1 MVENTEYLLPVK
13 IHPIDG
19 CAENTES
26 LLKSKTR
33 QIGLGENDVATI
45 RGKTRIV
52 FDFGK
57 EIQGGV
63 RLLTHYIENGSP
75 VRIRFGESFTE
86 SLAPLGVK
94 NATNDHSLRDF
105 SVSLP
110 QLSDG
115 CYGQTGFRFVC
126 LEFCGGTYRLK
137 NVYAKSVTE
146 KREIAGSFRCN
157 DERLNEIYSVAQRT
171 LLLCLQGG
179 MIWDGI
185 KRDRLVW
192 IGDLH
197 PETLGVLY
205 TTADAENVA
214 NCIDFGAE
222 ETPPTDWMNGHTAY
236 SFWWILALYDYHRF
250 TGDKAKVGLYI
261 DYLAKLIGNTNKFV
275 SENGETD
282 FPNYFLDWPTSG
294 TADAVIGC
302 NALLK
307 IAAEKGGELLRVF
320 GKDDFAAREIVRKL
334 ASANNAEPVAKQA
347 VAMNYLAGNE
357 DKKIASEKLAAG
369 GAKGLSTFMSYYVLT
384 AAKRCCGAETAV
396 KMLKDYYGGMLD
408 KGATSFWEDFD
419 VEWIKDSG
427 RIDDLP
433 EDGQKD
439 IHGDYGKFCY
449 TGFRHSLCH
458 GWSCG
463 PIAFLTENV
472 LGVHVSDGGK
482 KITVEPSLCG
492 LEFADGSIPTPYGKA
507 EIRVRRAG
515 SETEVEITAPNEVEI
530 VANGCKLTRKGV

>member
-13 IHPIDG
+13 IHLIEG
-19 CAENTES
+19 SAENTES

-63 RLLTHYIENGSP
+63 RLLTHYIENGSS

-86 SLAPLGVK
+86 CLTPLGVK

-115 CYGQTGFRFVC
+115 SYGQTGFRFVC
-126 LEFCGGTYRLK
+126 LEFNGGMYRLK

-146 KREIAGSFRCN
+146 SHDVAGSFRCS

-205 TTADAENVA
+205 TTADVENVF
-214 NCIDFGAE
+214 NCIKFGAE

-236 SFWWILALYDYHRF
+236 SFWWILVLYDYYRF
-250 TGDKAKVGLYI
+250 TGNDDKVRLYV
-261 DYLAKLIGNTNKFV
+261 DYLAKLIENTNKLV
-275 SENGETD
+275 GENGETD

-307 IAAEKGGELLRVF
+307 IAAKKGGELLKNF
-320 GKDDFAAREIVRKL
+320 GKDDFAAREILRKL
-334 ASANNAEPVAKQA
+334 ALANSVGPKAKQA
-347 VAMNYLAGNE
+347 VAINCLAGNE
-357 DKKIASEKLAAG
+357 DERNASEKLAAG
-369 GAKGLSTFMSYYVLT
+369 GAKGLSTFMSYYILT
-384 AAKRCCGAETAV
+384 AAKQCCGAETAV
-396 KMLKDYYGGMLD
+396 RMLKEYYGGMLD

-419 VEWIKDSG
+419 VDWIKDSG
-427 RIDDLP
+427 RIDEAP
-433 EDGQKD
+433 KSGQKD
-439 IHGDYGKFCY
+439 VHGDYGKFCY

-463 PIAFLTENV
+463 PIAFLTETI
-472 LGVHVSDGGK
+472 LGVRVSDGGK

-492 LEFADGSIPTPYGKA
+492 LEYADGSIPTPYGKA
-507 EIRVRRAG
+507 EIRVRKAFG
-515 SETEVEITAPNEVEI
+515 ETEVEIIAPKEI
-530 VANGCKLTRKGV
+530 EIDAKSCKLTRKDV

>member
-13 IHPIDG
+13 IHLIDG

-126 LEFCGGTYRLK
+126 LEFGGGTYRLK

-146 KREIAGSFRCN
+146 KRKIAGSFRCS

-236 SFWWILALYDYHRF
+236 SFWWILVLYDYHRF
-250 TGDKAKVGLYI
+250 TGDNAKVGLYI

-307 IAAEKGGELLRVF
+307 IAAEKGGELIRFF

-334 ASANNAEPVAKQA
+334 ASANNAEPMAKQA

-357 DKKIASEKLAAG
+357 DKNAAAEKLAAG

-384 AAKRCCGAETAV
+384 AAKRCCGAEIAV

-463 PIAFLTENV
+463 PIAFLTETV

-515 SETEVEITAPNEVEI
+515 SETEVEITAPKEVEI
-530 VANGCKLTRKGV
+530 VANACKLTRKSV

>member
-13 IHPIDG
+13 IHLIDG

-75 VRIRFGESFTE
+75 VRIRLGESFTE

-126 LEFCGGTYRLK
+126 LEFGGGTYRLK

-146 KREIAGSFRCN
+146 KREIAGSFRCS

-250 TGDKAKVGLYI
+250 TGDNAKVVLYI
-261 DYLAKLIGNTNKFV
+261 DYLAKLIGNTNKLV

-307 IAAEKGGELLRVF
+307 IAAEKGGELLRFF

-357 DKKIASEKLAAG
+357 DKNAAAEKLAAG

-433 EDGQKD
+433 KDGQKD

-463 PIAFLTENV
+463 PIAFLTETV
-472 LGVHVSDGGK
+472 LGVHVSDGGR

-515 SETEVEITAPNEVEI
+515 GETEVGITAPKEVEI
-530 VANGCKLTRKGV
+530 VANSCKLTRKSV

>member
-13 IHPIDG
+13 IHLIDG

-126 LEFCGGTYRLK
+126 LEFGGGTYRLK

-146 KREIAGSFRCN
+146 KREIAGSFRCS

-236 SFWWILALYDYHRF
+236 SFWWILVLYDYHRF
-250 TGDKAKVGLYI
+250 TGDNAKVGLYI
-261 DYLAKLIGNTNKFV
+261 DYLAKIIGNTNKFV

-307 IAAEKGGELLRVF
+307 IAAEKGGELLRFF

-334 ASANNAEPVAKQA
+334 ASGNNAEPVAKQA

-357 DKKIASEKLAAG
+357 DKNAAAEKLAAG

-433 EDGQKD
+433 KDGQKD

-463 PIAFLTENV
+463 PIAFLTETV

-507 EIRVRRAG
+507 EISVRRAG
-515 SETEVEITAPNEVEI
+515 GETEVEITAPKEVEI
-530 VANGCKLTRKGV
+530 LANSCKLTRKGV

>member
-13 IHPIDG
+13 IHLIDG

-45 RGKTRIV
+45 RGKARIV

-126 LEFCGGTYRLK
+126 LEFGGGTYRLK

-146 KREIAGSFRCN
+146 KREIAGSFRCS

-250 TGDKAKVGLYI
+250 TGDNAKVGLYI
-261 DYLAKLIGNTNKFV
+261 DYLAKLIGNTNKLV

-307 IAAEKGGELLRVF
+307 IAAEKGGELLRFF

-357 DKKIASEKLAAG
+357 DKNAAAEKLAAG

-384 AAKRCCGAETAV
+384 AAKQCCGAETAV

-433 EDGQKD
+433 KDGQKD

-463 PIAFLTENV
+463 PIAFLTETV

-482 KITVEPSLCG
+482 KIIVEPSLCG

-515 SETEVEITAPNEVEI
+515 SETEVEITAPKEVEI
-530 VANGCKLTRKGV
+530 VANACKLTRKSV

>member
-13 IHPIDG
+13 IHLIDG

-126 LEFCGGTYRLK
+126 LEFGGGTYRLK

-222 ETPPTDWMNGHTAY
+222 ETSPTDWMNGHTAY
-236 SFWWILALYDYHRF
+236 SFWWILVLYDYHRF
-250 TGDKAKVGLYI
+250 TGDNAKVGLYI
-261 DYLAKLIGNTNKFV
+261 DYLAKLIGNTNKLV

-294 TADAVIGC
+294 TADAAIGC

-307 IAAEKGGELLRVF
+307 IAAEKGGELLRFF

-357 DKKIASEKLAAG
+357 DKNAAAEKLAAG

-433 EDGQKD
+433 KDGQKD

-463 PIAFLTENV
+463 PIAFLTETV

-515 SETEVEITAPNEVEI
+515 SETEVEITAPKEVEI
-530 VANGCKLTRKGV
+530 VANSCKLTRKSV

>member
-13 IHPIDG
+13 IHLIDG

-126 LEFCGGTYRLK
+126 LEFGGGTYRLK

-250 TGDKAKVGLYI
+250 IGDKAKVGLYI
-261 DYLAKLIGNTNKFV
+261 DYLAKLIGNANKLV

-307 IAAEKGGELLRVF
+307 IAAEKGGELLKIF

-357 DKKIASEKLAAG
+357 DKNTAAEKLAAG

-433 EDGQKD
+433 KDGQKD

-463 PIAFLTENV
+463 PIAFLTETV

-507 EIRVRRAG
+507 EIRVRKAG
-515 SETEVEITAPNEVEI
+515 GETEVGITAPKEVEI
-530 VANGCKLTRKGV
+530 VANGCKLTKKGV

>member
-1 MVENTEYLLPVK
+1 M
-13 IHPIDG
+13 
-19 CAENTES
+19 
-26 LLKSKTR
+26 
-33 QIGLGENDVATI
+33 
-45 RGKTRIV
+45 
-52 FDFGK
+52 
-57 EIQGGV
+57 
-63 RLLTHYIENGSP
+63 THYIENGSP

-126 LEFCGGTYRLK
+126 LEFGGGTYRLK

-146 KREIAGSFRCN
+146 KREIAGSFRCS

-236 SFWWILALYDYHRF
+236 SFWWILVLYDYHRF
-250 TGDKAKVGLYI
+250 TGDNAKVGLYI

-307 IAAEKGGELLRVF
+307 IAAEKGGELLRFF

-334 ASANNAEPVAKQA
+334 ASANNAEPVAKQS

-357 DKKIASEKLAAG
+357 DKNAAAEKLAAG

-427 RIDDLP
+427 RIDNLP
-433 EDGQKD
+433 KDGQKD

-463 PIAFLTENV
+463 PIAFLTETV

-515 SETEVEITAPNEVEI
+515 GETEVEITAPKEVEI

>member
-13 IHPIDG
+13 IYTIEG
-19 CAENTES
+19 SAENTES
-26 LLKSKTR
+26 LLKSKTK

-86 SLAPLGVK
+86 CLTPLGVK

-126 LEFCGGTYRLK
+126 LEFNGGMYRLK
-137 NVYAKSVTE
+137 NVYAKSVAE
-146 KREIAGSFRCN
+146 SRDIAGSFRCN

-205 TTADAENVA
+205 TTADAENVM
-214 NCIDFGAE
+214 NCIKFGAE

-236 SFWWILALYDYHRF
+236 SFWWILVLYDYYRF
-250 TGDKAKVGLYI
+250 TRNREKVGLYV
-261 DYLAKLIGNTNKFV
+261 DYLAKLIENTNSLI

-282 FPNYFLDWPTSG
+282 FPNYFLDWPTNG
-294 TADAVIGC
+294 TADAVVGC

-307 IAAEKGGELLRVF
+307 IAAKKGGELLKIF
-320 GKDDFAAREIVRKL
+320 GRDDFAAREIVRKL
-334 ASANNAEPVAKQA
+334 ASANLVEPEAKQA
-347 VAMNYLAGNE
+347 VAMSYLAGDE
-357 DKKIASEKLAAG
+357 DEKTASEKLAAG
-369 GAKGLSTFMSYYVLT
+369 GAKGLSTFMSYYILT

-396 KMLKDYYGGMLD
+396 KMLKEYYGGMLD

-419 VEWIKDSG
+419 VDWIKDSG
-427 RIDDLP
+427 RIDEP
-433 EDGQKD
+433 PKDGQKD

-449 TGFRHSLCH
+449 AGFRHSLCH

-463 PIAFLTENV
+463 PIAFLTETV
-472 LGVHVSDGGK
+472 LGLHVSDGGK

-507 EIRVRRAG
+507 EIRVRKADG
-515 SETEVEITAPNEVEI
+515 ETEVEISAPNEIEI

>member
-13 IHPIDG
+13 IHLIDG

-126 LEFCGGTYRLK
+126 LEFGGGTYRLK

-146 KREIAGSFRCN
+146 TREIAGSFRCN

-236 SFWWILALYDYHRF
+236 SFWWILVLYDYHRF
-250 TGDKAKVGLYI
+250 TGDNAKVGLYI

-307 IAAEKGGELLRVF
+307 IAAEKGGELLRFF

-357 DKKIASEKLAAG
+357 DKNAAAEKLAAG
-369 GAKGLSTFMSYYVLT
+369 GAKELSTFMSYYVLT

-433 EDGQKD
+433 KDGQKD

-463 PIAFLTENV
+463 PIAFLTETV
-472 LGVHVSDGGK
+472 LGVYVSDGGE

-507 EIRVRRAG
+507 EIRVRRADG
-515 SETEVEITAPNEVEI
+515 ETEVEITAPKEVEI
-530 VANGCKLTRKGV
+530 VANSCKLTRKSV

>member
-126 LEFCGGTYRLK
+126 LEFGGGTYRLK

-146 KREIAGSFRCN
+146 KREISGSFRCS

-250 TGDKAKVGLYI
+250 TGDNAKVGLYI
-261 DYLAKLIGNTNKFV
+261 DYLTKLIGNTNKLI

-307 IAAEKGGELLRVF
+307 IAAEKGGELLRFF

-357 DKKIASEKLAAG
+357 DKNAAAEKLAAG

-384 AAKRCCGAETAV
+384 AAKRCRGAETAV

-433 EDGQKD
+433 KDGQKD

-463 PIAFLTENV
+463 PIAFLTETV

-515 SETEVEITAPNEVEI
+515 SETEVEITAPKEVEI
-530 VANGCKLTRKGV
+530 VANSCKLTRKSV

>member
-13 IHPIDG
+13 IHLIDG

-126 LEFCGGTYRLK
+126 LEFGGGTYRLK

-222 ETPPTDWMNGHTAY
+222 ETSPTDWMNGHTAY
-236 SFWWILALYDYHRF
+236 SFWWILVLYDYHRF
-250 TGDKAKVGLYI
+250 TGDNAKVGLYI

-307 IAAEKGGELLRVF
+307 IAAEKGGELLRFF

-334 ASANNAEPVAKQA
+334 VSANNAEPVAKQA

-357 DKKIASEKLAAG
+357 DKNAAAEKLAAG

-384 AAKRCCGAETAV
+384 AAKQCCGAEIAV

-433 EDGQKD
+433 KDGQKD

-463 PIAFLTENV
+463 PIAFLTETV
-472 LGVHVSDGGK
+472 LGAHVSDGGK

-515 SETEVEITAPNEVEI
+515 GETEVEITAPKEVEI

>member
-250 TGDKAKVGLYI
+250 TGDNAKVGLYI
-261 DYLAKLIGNTNKFV
+261 DYLAKLIGNTNKFI

-307 IAAEKGGELLRVF
+307 IAAEKGGELLRFF

-334 ASANNAEPVAKQA
+334 ASANKVEPVAKQA

-357 DKKIASEKLAAG
+357 DKNAAAEKLAAG

>member
-13 IHPIDG
+13 IHLIDG
-19 CAENTES
+19 CAEKTES

-45 RGKTRIV
+45 CGKTRIV

-63 RLLTHYIENGSP
+63 RLLMHYIENGSP

-126 LEFCGGTYRLK
+126 LEFGGGTYRLK

-146 KREIAGSFRCN
+146 KREIAGSFRCS

-236 SFWWILALYDYHRF
+236 SFWWILALRLSSIHR
-250 TGDKAKVGLYI
+250 
-261 DYLAKLIGNTNKFV
+261 
-275 SENGETD
+275 
-282 FPNYFLDWPTSG
+282 
-294 TADAVIGC
+294 
-302 NALLK
+302 
-307 IAAEKGGELLRVF
+307 R
-320 GKDDFAAREIVRKL
+320 
-334 ASANNAEPVAKQA
+334 
-347 VAMNYLAGNE
+347 
-357 DKKIASEKLAAG
+357 
-369 GAKGLSTFMSYYVLT
+369 
-384 AAKRCCGAETAV
+384 
-396 KMLKDYYGGMLD
+396 
-408 KGATSFWEDFD
+408 
-419 VEWIKDSG
+419 
-427 RIDDLP
+427 
-433 EDGQKD
+433 
-439 IHGDYGKFCY
+439 
-449 TGFRHSLCH
+449 
-458 GWSCG
+458 
-463 PIAFLTENV
+463 
-472 LGVHVSDGGK
+472 
-482 KITVEPSLCG
+482 
-492 LEFADGSIPTPYGKA
+492 
-507 EIRVRRAG
+507 
-515 SETEVEITAPNEVEI
+515 
-530 VANGCKLTRKGV
+530 

>member
-250 TGDKAKVGLYI
+250 TGDNAKVGLYI
-261 DYLAKLIGNTNKFV
+261 DYLAKLIGNTNKFI

-307 IAAEKGGELLRVF
+307 IAAEKGGELLRFF

-334 ASANNAEPVAKQA
+334 ASANKVEPVAKQA

-357 DKKIASEKLAAG
+357 DKNAAAEKLAAG

-433 EDGQKD
+433 KDGQKD

-463 PIAFLTENV
+463 PIAFLTETV

-515 SETEVEITAPNEVEI
+515 SETEVEITAPKEVEI
-530 VANGCKLTRKGV
+530 VANSCKLTRKSV

>member
-13 IHPIDG
+13 IHLIDG

-86 SLAPLGVK
+86 SLAPLGV
-94 NATNDHSLRDF
+94 
-105 SVSLP
+105 
-110 QLSDG
+110 
-115 CYGQTGFRFVC
+115 
-126 LEFCGGTYRLK
+126 
-137 NVYAKSVTE
+137 
-146 KREIAGSFRCN
+146 
-157 DERLNEIYSVAQRT
+157 
-171 LLLCLQGG
+171 
-179 MIWDGI
+179 
-185 KRDRLVW
+185 
-192 IGDLH
+192 
-197 PETLGVLY
+197 LY
-205 TTADAENVA
+205 TTADAENVV

-250 TGDKAKVGLYI
+250 TGDNAKVGLYI
-261 DYLAKLIGNTNKFV
+261 DYLAKLIGNTNKLV

-307 IAAEKGGELLRVF
+307 IAAEKGGELLRFF

-357 DKKIASEKLAAG
+357 DKNAAAEKLAAG

-408 KGATSFWEDFD
+408 KGSTSFWEDFD

-463 PIAFLTENV
+463 PIAFLTETV

>member
-13 IHPIDG
+13 IHLIDG

-126 LEFCGGTYRLK
+126 LEFGGGTYRLK
-137 NVYAKSVTE
+137 NVYAKSVNE
-146 KREIAGSFRCN
+146 KREIAGSFRCS

-250 TGDKAKVGLYI
+250 TGDNAKVGLYI

-294 TADAVIGC
+294 TADAVVGC

-307 IAAEKGGELLRVF
+307 IAAEKGGELLRFF

-357 DKKIASEKLAAG
+357 DKNAAAEKLAAG

-384 AAKRCCGAETAV
+384 AAKQCCGAETAV

-433 EDGQKD
+433 KDGQKD

-463 PIAFLTENV
+463 PIAFLTETV

-515 SETEVEITAPNEVEI
+515 SETEVEITAPKEVEI
-530 VANGCKLTRKGV
+530 VANACKLTRKGV

>member
-13 IHPIDG
+13 IHLIDG

-126 LEFCGGTYRLK
+126 LEFGGGTYRLK

-222 ETPPTDWMNGHTAY
+222 ETSPTDWMNGHTAY
-236 SFWWILALYDYHRF
+236 SFWWILVLYDYHRF
-250 TGDKAKVGLYI
+250 TGDNAKVGLYI
-261 DYLAKLIGNTNKFV
+261 DYLAKLIGNTNKLV

-307 IAAEKGGELLRVF
+307 IAAEKGGELLRFF

-357 DKKIASEKLAAG
+357 DKNAAAEKLAAG

-463 PIAFLTENV
+463 PIAFLTETV
-472 LGVHVSDGGK
+472 LGVRVSDGGK

-515 SETEVEITAPNEVEI
+515 GETEVEITAPKEVEI
-530 VANGCKLTRKGV
+530 VANSCKLTRKSV

>member
-13 IHPIDG
+13 IHLIDG

-126 LEFCGGTYRLK
+126 LEFGGGTYRLK

-146 KREIAGSFRCN
+146 KREIAGSFRCS

-205 TTADAENVA
+205 TTADAENAA

-222 ETPPTDWMNGHTAY
+222 ETSPTDWMNGHTAY
-236 SFWWILALYDYHRF
+236 SFWWILVLYDYHRF
-250 TGDKAKVGLYI
+250 TGDNAKVGLYI
-261 DYLAKLIGNTNKFV
+261 DYLAKLIGNTNKLV

-307 IAAEKGGELLRVF
+307 IAAEKGGELLRFF

-357 DKKIASEKLAAG
+357 DKNAAAEKLAAG

-463 PIAFLTENV
+463 PIAFLTETV
-472 LGVHVSDGGK
+472 LGVHVSDGGR

-515 SETEVEITAPNEVEI
+515 GETEVEITAPKEVEI
-530 VANGCKLTRKGV
+530 VANACKLTRKSV

>member
-1 MVENTEYLLPVK
+1 M
-13 IHPIDG
+13 
-19 CAENTES
+19 
-26 LLKSKTR
+26 
-33 QIGLGENDVATI
+33 
-45 RGKTRIV
+45 
-52 FDFGK
+52 
-57 EIQGGV
+57 
-63 RLLTHYIENGSP
+63 THYIENGSP

-126 LEFCGGTYRLK
+126 LEFGGGTYRLK

-146 KREIAGSFRCN
+146 KREIAGSFRCS

-236 SFWWILALYDYHRF
+236 SFWWILVLYDYHRF
-250 TGDKAKVGLYI
+250 TGDNAKVGLYI

-307 IAAEKGGELLRVF
+307 IAAEKGGELLRFF

-357 DKKIASEKLAAG
+357 DKNAAAEKLAAG

-433 EDGQKD
+433 KDGQKD

-463 PIAFLTENV
+463 PIAFLTETV
-472 LGVHVSDGGK
+472 LGVRVSDGGK

-515 SETEVEITAPNEVEI
+515 GETEVEITAPKEVEI
-530 VANGCKLTRKGV
+530 VANSCKLTRKSV

>member
-13 IHPIDG
+13 IHLIDG

-45 RGKTRIV
+45 CGKTRIV

-126 LEFCGGTYRLK
+126 LEFGGGTYRLK

-146 KREIAGSFRCN
+146 KREIAGSFRCS

-236 SFWWILALYDYHRF
+236 SFWWILVLYDHHRF
-250 TGDKAKVGLYI
+250 TGDNAKVGLYI
-261 DYLAKLIGNTNKFV
+261 DYLAKLIGNTNKLV

-307 IAAEKGGELLRVF
+307 IAAEKGGELLRFF

-334 ASANNAEPVAKQA
+334 ASASNA
-347 VAMNYLAGNE
+347 
-357 DKKIASEKLAAG
+357 
-369 GAKGLSTFMSYYVLT
+369 
-384 AAKRCCGAETAV
+384 
-396 KMLKDYYGGMLD
+396 
-408 KGATSFWEDFD
+408 
-419 VEWIKDSG
+419 
-427 RIDDLP
+427 
-433 EDGQKD
+433 
-439 IHGDYGKFCY
+439 
-449 TGFRHSLCH
+449 
-458 GWSCG
+458 
-463 PIAFLTENV
+463 
-472 LGVHVSDGGK
+472 
-482 KITVEPSLCG
+482 
-492 LEFADGSIPTPYGKA
+492 
-507 EIRVRRAG
+507 
-515 SETEVEITAPNEVEI
+515 
-530 VANGCKLTRKGV
+530 

>member
-126 LEFCGGTYRLK
+126 LEFGGGTYRLK

-146 KREIAGSFRCN
+146 KREIAGSFRCS

-205 TTADAENVA
+205 TTADTENVA

-222 ETPPTDWMNGHTAY
+222 ETPPTDWMNGYTAY
-236 SFWWILALYDYHRF
+236 SFWWILVLYDYHRF
-250 TGDKAKVGLYI
+250 TGDNAKVGLYI
-261 DYLAKLIGNTNKFV
+261 DYLAKLIGNTNKLV
-275 SENGETD
+275 SENGEAD

-307 IAAEKGGELLRVF
+307 IAAEKGGELLRFF
-320 GKDDFAAREIVRKL
+320 GKDDFAAMEIVRKL

-357 DKKIASEKLAAG
+357 DKNAATEKLAAG

-433 EDGQKD
+433 KDGQKD

-463 PIAFLTENV
+463 PIAFLTETV

-515 SETEVEITAPNEVEI
+515 GETEVEITAPKEVEI
-530 VANGCKLTRKGV
+530 VANSCKLTRKGV

>member
-1 MVENTEYLLPVK
+1 
-13 IHPIDG
+13 
-19 CAENTES
+19 
-26 LLKSKTR
+26 
-33 QIGLGENDVATI
+33 
-45 RGKTRIV
+45 
-52 FDFGK
+52 
-57 EIQGGV
+57 
-63 RLLTHYIENGSP
+63 
-75 VRIRFGESFTE
+75 
-86 SLAPLGVK
+86 
-94 NATNDHSLRDF
+94 
-105 SVSLP
+105 
-110 QLSDG
+110 
-115 CYGQTGFRFVC
+115 
-126 LEFCGGTYRLK
+126 
-137 NVYAKSVTE
+137 
-146 KREIAGSFRCN
+146 
-157 DERLNEIYSVAQRT
+157 
-171 LLLCLQGG
+171 

-250 TGDKAKVGLYI
+250 TGDNAKVGLYI

-307 IAAEKGGELLRVF
+307 IAAEKGGELLRFF

-357 DKKIASEKLAAG
+357 DKNAAAEKLAAG

-433 EDGQKD
+433 KDGQKD

-458 GWSCG
+458 SWSCG
-463 PIAFLTENV
+463 PIAFLTETV

-482 KITVEPSLCG
+482 KIIVEPSLCG

-515 SETEVEITAPNEVEI
+515 SETEVEITAPKEVEI
-530 VANGCKLTRKGV
+530 VANACKLTRKSV

>member
-13 IHPIDG
+13 IHLIDG

-126 LEFCGGTYRLK
+126 LEFGGGTYRLK

-146 KREIAGSFRCN
+146 KREIAGSFRCS

-236 SFWWILALYDYHRF
+236 SFWWILVLYDYHRF
-250 TGDKAKVGLYI
+250 TGDNAKVGLYI

-307 IAAEKGGELLRVF
+307 IAAGKGGELLRFF

-357 DKKIASEKLAAG
+357 DKNAAAEKLAAG

-463 PIAFLTENV
+463 PIAFLTETV
-472 LGVHVSDGGK
+472 LGVHVSDGGE

-515 SETEVEITAPNEVEI
+515 GETEVEITAPNEVEI
-530 VANGCKLTRKGV
+530 VANSCKLTRKSV

>member
-126 LEFCGGTYRLK
+126 LEFGGGTYRLK

-146 KREIAGSFRCN
+146 KREIAGSFRCS

-250 TGDKAKVGLYI
+250 TGDNAKVGLYI

-307 IAAEKGGELLRVF
+307 IAAEKGGEILRFF

-357 DKKIASEKLAAG
+357 DKNAATEKLAAG

-463 PIAFLTENV
+463 PIAFLTETI
-472 LGVHVSDGGK
+472 LGARVSDGGK

-515 SETEVEITAPNEVEI
+515 GETEVEITAPNEVEI
-530 VANGCKLTRKGV
+530 VANSCKLTRKGV

>member
-126 LEFCGGTYRLK
+126 LEFGGGTYRLK

-146 KREIAGSFRCN
+146 KREITGSFRCS

-250 TGDKAKVGLYI
+250 TGDNAKVGLYI

-307 IAAEKGGELLRVF
+307 IAAEKGGELLRFF
-320 GKDDFAAREIVRKL
+320 GKDDFAAREIGRKL

-357 DKKIASEKLAAG
+357 DKNAAAEKLAAG
-369 GAKGLSTFMSYYVLT
+369 GAKGLSTFMSYYVFT

-433 EDGQKD
+433 KDGQKD

-463 PIAFLTENV
+463 PIAFLTETV

-515 SETEVEITAPNEVEI
+515 SETEVEITAPKEVEI
-530 VANGCKLTRKGV
+530 VANSCKLTRKGV

>member
-126 LEFCGGTYRLK
+126 LEFGGGTYRLK

-146 KREIAGSFRCN
+146 KRKIAGSFRCS

-250 TGDKAKVGLYI
+250 TGDNAKVGLYI
-261 DYLAKLIGNTNKFV
+261 DYLAKLIGNANKFV

-282 FPNYFLDWPTSG
+282 FPNYFLDWTTSG

-307 IAAEKGGELLRVF
+307 IAAEKGGELLRFF

-357 DKKIASEKLAAG
+357 DKNAAAEKLAAG

-433 EDGQKD
+433 KDGQKD

-463 PIAFLTENV
+463 PIAFLTETV

-507 EIRVRRAG
+507 EIHVRRAG
-515 SETEVEITAPNEVEI
+515 SETEVEITAPKEVEI

>member
-13 IHPIDG
+13 IHLIEG
-19 CAENTES
+19 SAENTES

-63 RLLTHYIENGSP
+63 RLLTHYIENGSS

-86 SLAPLGVK
+86 CLTPLGVK

-115 CYGQTGFRFVC
+115 SYGQTGFRFVC
-126 LEFCGGTYRLK
+126 LEFNGGMYRLK

-146 KREIAGSFRCN
+146 SHDVAGSFRCS

-205 TTADAENVA
+205 TTADVENVF
-214 NCIDFGAE
+214 NCIKFAAE

-236 SFWWILALYDYHRF
+236 SFWWILVLYDYYRF
-250 TGDKAKVGLYI
+250 TGNDDKVRLYV
-261 DYLAKLIGNTNKFV
+261 DYLAKLIENTNKLV

-307 IAAEKGGELLRVF
+307 IAAKKGGELLKNF

-334 ASANNAEPVAKQA
+334 ALANSVGPKAKQA
-347 VAMNYLAGNE
+347 VAINCLAGNE
-357 DKKIASEKLAAG
+357 DERNASEKLAAG
-369 GAKGLSTFMSYYVLT
+369 GAQGLSTFMSYYILT
-384 AAKRCCGAETAV
+384 AAKQCCGAETAV
-396 KMLKDYYGGMLD
+396 RMLKEYYGGMLD

-419 VEWIKDSG
+419 VDWIKDSG
-427 RIDDLP
+427 RIDEAP
-433 EDGQKD
+433 KSGQKD
-439 IHGDYGKFCY
+439 VHGDYGKFCY

-463 PIAFLTENV
+463 PIAFLTETI
-472 LGVHVSDGGK
+472 LGVRVSDGGK

-492 LEFADGSIPTPYGKA
+492 LEYADGSIPTPYGKA
-507 EIRVRRAG
+507 EIRVRKEVG
-515 SETEVEITAPNEVEI
+515 ETEVEIIAPKEI
-530 VANGCKLTRKGV
+530 EIAAKSCKLTRKDV

>member
-13 IHPIDG
+13 IYTVEG
-19 CAENTES
+19 SAENTES
-26 LLKSKTR
+26 LLKSKTG
-33 QIGLGENDVATI
+33 QIGLGENDVAAI

-63 RLLTHYIENGSP
+63 RLLIHYIENGSP

-86 SLAPLGVK
+86 SVTPLGVK

-105 SVSLP
+105 SVPLP

-126 LEFCGGTYRLK
+126 LEFNGGTYRLK

-146 KREIAGSFRCN
+146 SHDIAGSFRCD

-205 TTADAENVA
+205 TTAETDNVL
-214 NCIDFGAE
+214 NCIDFGTE

-236 SFWWILALYDYHRF
+236 SFWWILVLYDYYRF
-250 TGDKAKVGLYI
+250 TGNEEKVGLYI
-261 DYLAKLIGNTNKFV
+261 DYLEKLIENTNKLT

-282 FPNYFLDWPTSG
+282 FPNYFLDWPTNG

-307 IAAEKGGELLRVF
+307 IAAKKGGELLKTF
-320 GKDDFAAREIVRKL
+320 GRDDFAAREIVRKL
-334 ASANNAEPVAKQA
+334 SSASRAEPEAKQA

-357 DKKIASEKLAAG
+357 DEKTASEKLSAG
-369 GAKGLSTFMSYYVLT
+369 GAKGLSTFMSYYILT
-384 AAKRCCGAETAV
+384 AAKECCGAETAV
-396 KMLKDYYGGMLD
+396 KMLKEYYGGMLD

-419 VEWIKDSG
+419 VDWIKGSG
-427 RIDDLP
+427 RIDEPP

-449 TGFRHSLCH
+449 AGFRHSLCH

-463 PIAFLTENV
+463 PIAFLTETV
-472 LGVHVSDGGK
+472 LGLYVSDGGK

-507 EIRVRRAG
+507 EIRVRNAG
-515 SETEVEITAPNEVEI
+515 GETEVEITAPKEVEI
-530 VANGCKLTRKGV
+530 IAKSCKLTRKSV